1 MGNYFFKEQEKEMSV
16 VVVNKERE
24 LDVYLNVYANSSD
37 QLVGEKIY
45 KKGAIEELVGTNSGH
60 YSIIIDRN
68 GESDDDQHPV
78 GFEIHLVMKRPDLS
92 NETAYTGDS
101 RNHNSSK
108 LIKTVKVGKAILFQT
123 KEYAEANNCDK
134 KYIVDKHF
142 NSLFDKFIEEQC
154 SGDIYWGR
162 KNNCHNYAR
171 LCIESLK
178 LSWPDS
184 VVSPAD
190 GYPILIDVLK
200 IQKCASIA
208 TNQTSNQTN

>member
-1 MGNYFFKEQEKEMSV
+1 MGNYFFKQQEKEMS

-37 QLVGEKIY
+37 QLIGEKIY

-78 GFEIHLVMKRPDLS
+78 GIEIHLVMKRPSLS
-92 NETAYTGDS
+92 NETGYSCAPK
-101 RNHNSSK
+101 NNNSSK
-108 LIKTVKVGKAILFQT
+108 LVKTVKVADNYNKGAILGQ
-123 KEYAEANNCDK
+123 
-134 KYIVDKHF
+134 HF
-142 NSLFDKFIEEQC
+142 NNLFYKFIQEQC

-171 LCIESLK
+171 FCLEYLH
-178 LSWPDS
+178 LSWLDS
-184 VVSPAD
+184 VVSPTD
-190 GYPILIDVLK
+190 DYRFLLDVLK
-200 IQKCASIA
+200 NPKMSI
-208 TNQTSNQTN
+208 NCNKPNF

>member
-1 MGNYFFKEQEKEMSV
+1 MGNYFFKQQEKEMSI

-37 QLVGEKIY
+37 QLIGEKIY
-45 KKGAIEELVGTNSGH
+45 KKGTIEELVGTNSGH
-60 YSIIIDRN
+60 YSINIDSN

-78 GFEIHLVMKRPDLS
+78 GIEIHLVMKRPSIS
-92 NETAYTGDS
+92 NETGYKGAP

-108 LIKTVKVGKAILFQT
+108 LIKTVKV
-123 KEYAEANNCDK
+123 EANNYNK
-134 KYIVDKHF
+134 GTILGQHF
-142 NSLFDKFIEEQC
+142 NNLFDKFIQEQC

-171 LCIESLK
+171 FCLKSLH
-178 LSWPDS
+178 LLWPYS

-190 GYPILIDVLK
+190 DYPFLLDVLK
-200 IQKCASIA
+200 IQKFPLIA
-208 TNQTSNQTN
+208 TNQTSN

>member
-24 LDVYLNVYANSSD
+24 LDVYLNIYANSSD
-37 QLVGEKIY
+37 QLIGEKIY

-78 GFEIHLVMKRPDLS
+78 GIEIHLVMKRPNLS
-92 NETAYTGDS
+92 NETAYSCST

-108 LIKTVKVGKAILFQT
+108 LIKTVKVGKALFFQT
-123 KEYAEANNCDK
+123 KEYVESNDTNK
-134 KYIVDKHF
+134 WVILVKHF
-142 NSLFDKFIEEQC
+142 DDLFYKFIQEQC
-154 SGDIYWGR
+154 SGDMYWGR
-162 KNNCHNYAR
+162 SNNCHNYAR
-171 LCIESLK
+171 FCLESLH

-190 GYPILIDVLK
+190 DYPFLLEVLK
-200 IQKCASIA
+200 IQKCESIA
-208 TNQTSNQTN
+208 TNQTSHQTN

>member
-24 LDVYLNVYANSSD
+24 LDVHLNVYANSSD

-68 GESDDDQHPV
+68 GESDDNQHPV
-78 GFEIHLVMKRPDLS
+78 GIEIHLVTKRPNIS
-92 NETAYTGDS
+92 NETAYKGAS
-101 RNHNSSK
+101 RNYNSSK
-108 LIKTVKVGKAILFQT
+108 LIKTVKVGKALLFQT
-123 KEYAEANNCDK
+123 KEYVEAADCYKN
-134 KYIVDKHF
+134 YIVVKHF

-171 LCIESLK
+171 FCIESFK

-190 GYPILIDVLK
+190 
-200 IQKCASIA
+200 
-208 TNQTSNQTN
+208 

>member
-1 MGNYFFKEQEKEMSV
+1 MGNYFFKQQEKEMSIV
-16 VVVNKERE
+16 LVNKERE

-37 QLVGEKIY
+37 QLIGEKIY

-60 YSIIIDRN
+60 YSIIIDSN
-68 GESDDDQHPV
+68 GESDDDHHPV
-78 GFEIHLVMKRPDLS
+78 GIEIHLVMKRPSIS
-92 NETAYTGDS
+92 NETGYKGAP

-108 LIKTVKVGKAILFQT
+108 LIKTVKVGKALLFQT
-123 KEYAEANNCDK
+123 KQYVEANNYNK
-134 KYIVDKHF
+134 GTIVGQHF
-142 NSLFDKFIEEQC
+142 DNLFDKFIQEQC

-171 LCIESLK
+171 FCLESLH
-178 LSWPDS
+178 LLWPDS

-190 GYPILIDVLK
+190 DYPFLLDVLK
-200 IQKCASIA
+200 IQKCPSIA

>member
-24 LDVYLNVYANSSD
+24 LDVYLNVYGNSSD
-37 QLVGEKIY
+37 QLIGEKIY

-78 GFEIHLVMKRPDLS
+78 GIEVHLVMKRPIIS
-92 NETAYTGDS
+92 NETAYSGAP

-108 LIKTVKVGKAILFQT
+108 LIKTVKVGKALLFQT
-123 KEYAEANNCDK
+123 KEYVQANDCNKNVILCQYFD
-134 KYIVDKHF
+134 
-142 NSLFDKFIEEQC
+142 NLFDKFIQEQC

-171 LCIESLK
+171 FCIKSL
-178 LSWPDS
+178 
-184 VVSPAD
+184 
-190 GYPILIDVLK
+190 
-200 IQKCASIA
+200 
-208 TNQTSNQTN
+208 N